1 MKYSVTL
8 QTHAVGKVV
17 TALFILYG
25 YTGGELG
32 HAVRE

>member
-1 MKYSVTL
+1 MNYIVTL
-8 QTHAVGKVV
+8 PTHAVGKVV

-32 HAVRE
+32 HTVRD